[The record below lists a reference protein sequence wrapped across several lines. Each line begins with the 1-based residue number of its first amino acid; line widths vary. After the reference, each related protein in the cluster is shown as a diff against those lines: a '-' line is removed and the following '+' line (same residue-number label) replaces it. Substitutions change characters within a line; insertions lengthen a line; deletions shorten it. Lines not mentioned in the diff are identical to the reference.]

1 MDKQKNDEVIELK
14 IDIDSS
20 YTDLCI
26 AGIDY
31 KVNLLWTLE
40 DYMEFSNIDD
50 ESEEE
55 CKAFIRKKIIDAI
68 VDKKQIEQ
76 IATISDSDMD
86 KYCQIMLDTNQKFAK
101 EYDNLAKE
109 YNRYIRFVKAG
120 KEENNRLKNEIRKSM
135 ESVIDVIET
144 VSKSMTEAMT
154 KNLQIIVDSFKIWS
168 DTYTERFWKSISNS
182 IKKIVSSIKIPEID
196 EQRKQEIL
204 DNYKKW
210 GEYGWTCIPD
220 ENDFLFSTE
229 VSNKKEADRMAMEY
243 ISDEVII
250 HIFNELEKM
259 KAVKK
264 SDLRELKSCFEARSY
279 KACCMIAFA
288 MLEAKLARLSK
299 NRATGM
305 KGIKALRNKVENETN
320 VKNTFFFLLHMENLN
335 YGLSAFFENGN
346 NFVKQPEV
354 INRNF
359 INHGMMHRK
368 VYKRD
373 AIQVI
378 LVTYNLYQLLEIMNG
393 AKNDRKK

>member
-14 IDIDSS
+14 IDIDSG

-40 DYMEFSNIDD
+40 DYMEFSNTDD

-101 EYDNLAKE
+101 EYDSLAKE

-144 VSKSMTEAMT
+144 VSKSITEAMT
-154 KNLQIIVDSFKIWS
+154 KNLQIIVDSFKICS

>member
-14 IDIDSS
+14 IDIDSG

-101 EYDNLAKE
+101 EYDSLAKE

-120 KEENNRLKNEIRKSM
+120 KEKNNRLKNEIRKSM

-144 VSKSMTEAMT
+144 VSKSITEAMT

-335 YGLSAFFENGN
+335 YSLSAFFENGN

-378 LVTYNLYQLLEIMNG
+378 LATYNLYQLLEIMNG